1 MELPMIICFLSMEQD
16 CMLEKVD
23 RFYTSFFIY
32 ILDQKFQL
40 MVAGQSG
47 ETGAR
52 VESSV
57 LRIEQELAQIPSP
70 LLEGPVAWMMDPHDW
85 FSLK

>member
-1 MELPMIICFLSMEQD
+1 
-16 CMLEKVD
+16 
-23 RFYTSFFIY
+23 
-32 ILDQKFQL
+32 

-57 LRIEQELAQIPSP
+57 LRIEQEVVQTPSP

>member
-1 MELPMIICFLSMEQD
+1 MELPMIICFLSTEQD
-16 CMLEKVD
+16 CMLERVD
-23 RFYTSFFIY
+23 RFYTRVFFY
-32 ILDQKFQL
+32 ILDLKFPQ

-52 VESSV
+52 AESSV
-57 LRIEQELAQIPSP
+57 LRIEQELVQTLSP
-70 LLEGPVAWMMDPHDW
+70 LLEGPVAWMMDHHDW